1 MVGTQLCIGF
11 AQILEVHFSFG
22 YSVGSN
28 IISNIIYEHET
39 PHNNLVAILEY
50 QKNTRMAG
58 WKSSIKLMPNAWPW
72 NGPQSC
78 MVFIA

>member
-50 QKNTRMAG
+50 QKNTRMVLMQSLSPKDIAE
-58 WKSSIKLMPNAWPW
+58 SIAR
-72 NGPQSC
+72 
-78 MVFIA
+78 